1 MSEEDKAQLAE
12 VQEGLSEMGG
22 SVSALGNIA
31 LFAGIQGVLG
41 LIGCIMAFIALGKGN
56 KATIGGVLLLVA
68 VVISLWAGEFPSI
81 GISNI
86 LHLLAGIFA
95 FVAAPTVAAAAEA

>member
-1 MSEEDKAQLAE
+1 MMGDFFLFVGMPFLIMNLTEDR
-12 VQEGLSEMGG
+12 
-22 SVSALGNIA
+22 
-31 LFAGIQGVLG
+31 
-41 LIGCIMAFIALGKGN
+41 
-56 KATIGGVLLLVA
+56 ATIGGVLLLVA